1 MMAKT
6 KLNGKSKAD
15 PRIETAM
22 ILGAGFGTRMAPL
35 TDTVPKPL
43 VPLCGKPLID
53 WPIDRLAAAGVKN
66 FVVNTHYLSDQ
77 MVAHFKG
84 RKDVALNHE
93 AEIQETG
100 GGVRDALDKI
110 GAEPFF
116 VTSSDAIWFDG
127 TEPAAR
133 RMQKAWNPEAMD
145 ALLLLVPV
153 TDSYGYDGPGDYYL
167 EPDQRAVHRGDRL
180 VAPYLFGGL
189 QILKPDLFKDAPDG
203 PFPLR
208 KIYNKVQE
216 TGRLYGVTHDGEWY
230 HIGTPESLHE
240 VEEVIAEG
248 YTKANTR

>member
-1 MMAKT
+1 MSKT
-6 KLNGKSKAD
+6 KNATQNITV
-15 PRIETAM
+15 IETAM

-35 TDTVPKPL
+35 TDTMPKPL

-53 WPIDRLAAAGVKN
+53 WPIDRLAAAGVKK
-66 FVVNTHYLSDQ
+66 FVINTHYLPDQ
-77 MVAHFKG
+77 MVTHFEG
-84 RKDVALNHE
+84 RAEVTLNFE
-93 AEIQETG
+93 PEIQETG

-110 GAEPFF
+110 GSEPFF

-127 TEPAAR
+127 IKPAVQ
-133 RMQKAWNPEAMD
+133 RMLDAWDPDRMD

-153 TDSYGYDGPGDYYL
+153 TGSYGYDGPGDYYL
-167 EPDQRAVHRGDRL
+167 DADQRAQHRGDRL

-189 QILKPDLFKDAPDG
+189 QILKPFLFDGAPKG

-208 KIYNKVQE
+208 LIYNKVQE
-216 TGRLYGVTHDGEWY
+216 AERLYGVTHDGEWY
-230 HIGTPESLHE
+230 HVGTPESLRE